1 LQCIYFHSQWWL
13 GGRDDVVEG
22 VWEWSSTGKP
32 FSVSDWNPGQLYNLY
47 QDQDCLRIWK
57 NNMIITGMTVANIA
71 SLIDVMDLK
80 YNEYRKKLNV

>member
-1 LQCIYFHSQWWL
+1 LQCIYFHSDWWH

-32 FSVSDWNPGQLYNLY
+32 FSVSDWNPGQPYNLY

-57 NNMIITGMTVANIA
+57 KKHDYHWDDGGCAGHYKYICEARYGG
-71 SLIDVMDLK
+71 VMHD
-80 YNEYRKKLNV
+80 

>member
-1 LQCIYFHSQWWL
+1 LHSDWWL

-32 FSVSDWNPGQLYNLY
+32 FSVSDWNPGQPYNLY

-57 NNMIITGMTVANIA
+57 KNMIITGMTVAVQVTINIF
-71 SLIDVMDLK
+71 VRQGM
-80 YNEYRKKLNV
+80 VG